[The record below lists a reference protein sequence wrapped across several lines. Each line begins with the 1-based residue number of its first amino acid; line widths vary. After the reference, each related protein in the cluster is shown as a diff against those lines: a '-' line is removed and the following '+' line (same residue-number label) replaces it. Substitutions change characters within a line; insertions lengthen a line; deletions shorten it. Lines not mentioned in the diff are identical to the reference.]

1 MLKPSRAE
9 GPQRGDRRF
18 RLVLADDHPD
28 VRQEISRL
36 LDSEFEVLSAVGEGA
51 ALIAAVEELK
61 ADAVISVFQMPKL
74 DGIEAGSEVLG
85 RGLCEAVVVLS
96 MYPDR
101 HLVQT
106 ALEAGIRGYVLK
118 LDAGQELIPAVYAA
132 LRGER
137 YLSSG
142 VRGRRNF

>member
-1 MLKPSRAE
+1 MA
-9 GPQRGDRRF
+9 
-18 RLVLADDHPD
+18 
-28 VRQEISRL
+28 
-36 LDSEFEVLSAVGEGA
+36 
-51 ALIAAVEELK
+51 AAVELRP
-61 ADAVISVFQMPKL
+61 DAIISDIQMAEL

-85 RGLCEAVVVLS
+85 RGLCEAIVLLS

-106 ALEAGIRGYVLK
+106 ALEAGIRAYVLK
-118 LDAGQELIPAVYAA
+118 MDAGEELIPAVYAA

-142 VRGRRNF
+142 VRNR